1 MSLIIEAEDE
11 KFAEFQIELQID
23 SERIAYINKIN
34 ELYDNVIENFFAG
47 NLKVYD
53 SNILR
58 CLTRDKF
65 MDWIIYHN
73 PDLNLL
79 FNFF

>member
-1 MSLIIEAEDE
+1 MSLIVEDEDE
-11 KFAEFQIELQID
+11 KFVEFQIELQID

-47 NLKVYD
+47 NLKAYD

-58 CLTRDKF
+58 YLTRDKF
-65 MDWIIYHN
+65 MDWIICHN

-79 FNFF
+79 FNF